1 MAYDM
6 GKLLQ
11 PNRVA
16 LLLSEVQ
23 RNVIG
28 DMTTLVALAE
38 AAREVGVIGAS
49 ARLAAAARER
59 GAPVIH
65 CLANT
70 TPGRFGAN
78 VNARLFMGVARN
90 RNAAESPHD
99 PAGDAPCPEVWQSGD
114 VLSVREHGL
123 NPMADSQLDRRLRN
137 RGIATVILAG
147 VSLNMAILNLTMDAV
162 NNSYQVI
169 VARDAVAGVPL
180 DYAGPVMNNTLAY
193 IATLATTDEIIAAWP
208 RASARSP

>member
-28 DMTTLVALAE
+28 DMATLVPLAQ
-38 AAREVGVIGAS
+38 AAREAGVIGAS
-49 ARLAAAARER
+49 ARLAGAARER
-59 GAPVIH
+59 GAPVVH

-70 TPGRFGAN
+70 APGRFGAN

-90 RNAAESPHD
+90 AAEFTHD
-99 PAGDAPCPEVWQSGD
+99 PSGDAPCPEVWHDGD
-114 VLSVREHGL
+114 VLSRREHGL
-123 NPMADSQLDRRLRN
+123 NPMADSQLDHRLRN
-137 RGIATVILAG
+137 RGITTVILAG
-147 VSLNMAILNLTMDAV
+147 VSLNVAIVNLTMDAV

-169 VARDAVAGVPL
+169 VARDAVAGVPA
-180 DYAGPVMNNTLAY
+180 DYAGPVMKNTLAY

-208 RASARSP
+208 KA